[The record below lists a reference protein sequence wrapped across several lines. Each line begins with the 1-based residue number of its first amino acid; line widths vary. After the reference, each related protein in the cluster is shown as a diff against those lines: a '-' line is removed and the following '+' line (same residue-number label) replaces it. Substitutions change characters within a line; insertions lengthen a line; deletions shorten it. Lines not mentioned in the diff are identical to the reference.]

1 MLTCWTFAF
10 PETASGCRSTIIWRW
25 WTSWNNPWRLGKMSP
40 RESKTSSFFA
50 GFHFGQRVLFL
61 PAPWFLKKNNQNRS
75 VESVEGGWTHKIR
88 LVRTNKRPV
97 ATRPFRKPGKW
108 SRFAQLMTAPVKC
121 FSCLRSDQL
130 FLESLPFW
138 GHVFLFVAK
147 KYPSELTVTTFT
159 PDKRL
164 VFPRLF
170 RINHR
175 AFPSPNS
182 APFGT
187 RCSLHRPRF
196 FQWILP
202 RKLNNILISPPK
214 QNGWFGR
221 LLETF
226 ETRGQCITTNPNNA
240 LLKGKSLKF
249 TIHMHCLI
257 LPNK

>member
-1 MLTCWTFAF
+1 M
-10 PETASGCRSTIIWRW
+10 
-25 WTSWNNPWRLGKMSP
+25 
-40 RESKTSSFFA
+40 
-50 GFHFGQRVLFL
+50 
-61 PAPWFLKKNNQNRS
+61 
-75 VESVEGGWTHKIR
+75 
-88 LVRTNKRPV
+88 RTNKRPV

-202 RKLNNILISPPK
+202 RKLNIWMFPKIVVPP
-214 QNGWFGR
+214 NHPF
-221 LLETF
+221 
-226 ETRGQCITTNPNNA
+226 
-240 LLKGKSLKF
+240 
-249 TIHMHCLI
+249 
-257 LPNK
+257 